1 MSSQAAE
8 IFKRHIQPPQ
18 WWISRFSRP
27 QSPRTIIQEASVARS
42 KEQPIQVFLAE
53 AEPEED
59 LLEAF
64 QHWIPYAEERAE
76 YERLFLQQFWP
87 ELPREIRNKVRVLV
101 YKAHYHRHYPFGA
114 INAPVTYQRAMAD
127 VHAALPT

>member
-1 MSSQAAE
+1 MKCPRVLANQDQLKLKEIHALGKAPSSIISPRMQLSQAAE

-18 WWISRFSRP
+18 WWVNRFSRP

-42 KEQPIQVFLAE
+42 KEQPIQVFFAE

-76 YERLFLQQFWP
+76 YERLFL
-87 ELPREIRNKVRVLV
+87 
-101 YKAHYHRHYPFGA
+101 
-114 INAPVTYQRAMAD
+114 
-127 VHAALPT
+127 